1 MNRRRMLGTALAAA
15 PAATLAVP
23 ALAQTQ
29 APEVRWRM
37 QSSFPKN
44 LDILYFGA
52 EQIAKRVGE
61 LTDGRFRITPFPA
74 GEIVPALQVMDAVSG
89 GTIECGQTPL
99 YWYIGKDPSLTFFT
113 SIPFGGNFRQQGA
126 WMKRGG
132 GNELCAEVLR
142 EFNLVGFP
150 FGDTGVQMGG
160 WFRNEIRSLQDV
172 NGLKFRIAG
181 MGGRVFQRMGA
192 VPQLI
197 AGSDI
202 YPSLERG
209 VIDAAEWVGP
219 YDDEK
224 LGFNRVA
231 RFYYAPGFWEPCAR
245 GHFLINQRAWDPLPD
260 AYKSAIQVACMEIE
274 LEMVAR
280 YDDANPKA
288 LRRLI
293 ANGAQ
298 LRRWPTDVMQA
309 AWRETHALFD
319 ETAAQNARFKRIW
332 EAYRPYRDDQFQWFR
347 VAENAYD
354 NFAFAAAARS

>member
-1 MNRRRMLGTALAAA
+1 MNRRNILGAAAAAA
-15 PAATLAVP
+15 PAALAAP

-29 APEVRWRM
+29 NPEIRWRL
-37 QSSFPKN
+37 QSSFPRN
-44 LDILYFGA
+44 LDILFFGA
-52 EQIAKRVGE
+52 EQISKRVAE
-61 LTDGRFRITPFPA
+61 LTDNRFRITAFPA
-74 GEIVPALQVMDAVSG
+74 GEIAPALQVLDAVSG

-113 SIPFGGNFRQQGA
+113 SIPFGGNYRQQGA

-132 GNELCAEVLR
+132 GNELCAEVLK
-142 EFNLVGFP
+142 EYNLVGFP

-224 LGFNRVA
+224 LGFHRVA

-245 GHFLINQRAWDPLPD
+245 GHFLVNQRAWDPLPD
-260 AYKSAIQVACMEIE
+260 AYKAAIQVACAEVE
-274 LEMVAR
+274 LEMMAR
-280 YDDANPKA
+280 YDQANPLA
-288 LRRLI
+288 LRRLV
-293 ANGAQ
+293 AQGAQ
-298 LRRWPTDVMQA
+298 LRAWPREVMQA
-309 AWRETHALFD
+309 AWRETNGLFE

-332 EAYRPYRDDQFQWFR
+332 EAYRPFRDDQFQWFR
-347 VAENAYD
+347 IAENAYD
-354 NFAFAAAARS
+354 NFAFTAAAR